1 MKSKLSI
8 EERLI
13 EKYARSKT
21 SNFVELMRKGWNA
34 YNFIFYIGSIAA
46 ILGILT
52 GWLGVF
58 YIIITMFFFYYAGK
72 FTEKVDAAKESDRLK
87 NKKKARQTD

>member
-1 MKSKLSI
+1 MKLKSTFD
-8 EERLI
+8 ERLI
-13 EKYARSKT
+13 ERYASSKT
-21 SNFVELMRKGWNA
+21 SNFVESMRKGWNA

-58 YIIITMFFFYYAGK
+58 YIIITMLFFYYAGK
-72 FTEKVDAAKESDRLK
+72 FKEKVDAAKKSNELRDRK
-87 NKKKARQTD
+87 RAR